1 MWTHFSTN
9 RCLLC
14 QFELWLSSALRA
26 LLRHNGSRYKR
37 TRVDKNR
44 HFPVFSCR
52 AKFTTFAW
60 QFRDYGLHIQQK
72 WSFELPE
79 KEKGEQ
85 SSYKSELFSWLR
97 EEAGLFCG
105 CFVQTV
111 FVLKKKTV
119 RLCDVNAHAT
129 QIWNLC
135 EIWVETVL
143 LETWWLK

>member
-105 CFVQTV
+105 CFVQTA
-111 FVLKKKTV
+111 FVLKKKPLGFVTSM
-119 RLCDVNAHAT
+119 HT
-129 QIWNLC
+129 PPKF
-135 EIWVETVL
+135 EICARSGSKLFCW
-143 LETWWLK
+143 KPGD